1 MGGSMMM
8 NGGVCMAG
16 SVMMNEEAMG
26 FGVGIV
32 FWGHLWCLFRSAVLV
47 LCLF

>member
-32 FWGHLWCLFRSAVLV
+32 FWGAFMVFV
-47 LCLF
+47 